1 MNANWFEIF
10 EKSRIRKWNKMENKK
25 MQIIIMTGK
34 IRQLSLQIQNKFFK
48 DKSLIVRDRN
58 IAT

>member
-58 IAT
+58 VAT

>member
-25 MQIIIMTGK
+25 MQITIMTGK

-48 DKSLIVRDRN
+48 DKSLIVRDQN
-58 IAT
+58 VAT

>member
-25 MQIIIMTGK
+25 MQITIMTGK
-34 IRQLSLQIQNKFFK
+34 IWQLSLQIQNKFFK

-58 IAT
+58 VAT

>member
-25 MQIIIMTGK
+25 MQITIMTGK

-58 IAT
+58 VAT

>member
-1 MNANWFEIF
+1 
-10 EKSRIRKWNKMENKK
+10 

>member
-25 MQIIIMTGK
+25 MQITIMTRK

-58 IAT
+58 VAT

>member
-10 EKSRIRKWNKMENKK
+10 EKSRIRKWNKMGNKK
-25 MQIIIMTGK
+25 MQITIMTGK

-58 IAT
+58 VAT

>member
-10 EKSRIRKWNKMENKK
+10 EKSGIRKWNKMENKK
-25 MQIIIMTGK
+25 MQITIMIGK
-34 IRQLSLQIQNKFFK
+34 IRQVSLQIQNKFFK

-58 IAT
+58 VAT